1 MSSKK
6 AIGVLT
12 VVAIMAC
19 VAKALNENN
28 GYDKFEAMLEKKK
41 ANREVNKAYK
51 EKVKQLDKERRNQNS
66 ICVAAIAETV
76 AETIKDSVM
85 QAANTIKWE
94 AKRQAAEIKSNNA
107 EFRHNVVKAAEN
119 RDEQIKKY
127 DEQFGFE
134 NLDDVFNFSEYDSS
148 SGFSGFDTVLKVD
161 DNPKNICDRCIYDRE
176 GKEAVAKCSEFVESQ
191 CGDCRKKCER
201 GKLPC
206 PNEEKASVQ
215 DKMKKFFAEDEKE
228 SEIASV
234 DSLTGEDS
242 LGDAEQQI

>member
-6 AIGVLT
+6 AIGVLAI
-12 VVAIMAC
+12 VAIMAC

-41 ANREVNKAYK
+41 ANREANKTYK
-51 EKVKQLDKERRNQNS
+51 EKVKKLDKDRRNQNS
-66 ICVAAIAETV
+66 RCAAAIAETV

-107 EFRHNVVKAAEN
+107 EFRHNVVKAADN
-119 RDEQIKKY
+119 RDKQIKKY
-127 DEQFGFE
+127 DEPFGFE

-148 SGFSGFDTVLKVD
+148 SGFSGFDAVLKVD
-161 DNPKNICDRCIYDRE
+161 DNPKNICDRCIYDRK

-206 PNEEKASVQ
+206 PNEEKSSVQ
-215 DKMKKFFAEDEKE
+215 DKMNKFFAEDEKE

-234 DSLTGEDS
+234 DSLTGEGS
-242 LGDAEQQI
+242 LGDTEQQL

>member
-1 MSSKK
+1 MSGKK
-6 AIGVLT
+6 AIGVLAIA
-12 VVAIMAC
+12 AIMAC

-28 GYDKFEAMLEKKK
+28 GYDKLEVLLEKKK
-41 ANREVNKAYK
+41 ANREANKTYK
-51 EKVKQLDKERRNQNS
+51 EKVKQLDRERRNQNS

-107 EFRHNVVKAAEN
+107 EFRHNVVEAAEN
-119 RDEQIKKY
+119 RDKQIKDY
-127 DEQFGFE
+127 DEQFGFDGLGDE
-134 NLDDVFNFSEYDSS
+134 FNFSEYDSS
-148 SGFSGFDTVLKVD
+148 SDFSGFDDELKVD

-206 PNEEKASVQ
+206 PNEEKSSVQ
-215 DKMKKFFAEDEKE
+215 DKMEKFFAQDEKE

-242 LGDAEQQI
+242 LGDTEQQL